1 MKEFP
6 AKYNHGEI
14 EKNCQENWYNSD
26 VYHWKDDSPKA
37 NTYVIDTPPPTVSG
51 FLHMGHIFSYTQA
64 DFIARYK
71 RMAGFDVFYPI
82 GFDDNGLPTEKLVEK
97 TKNIRA
103 NSMPRE
109 EFISIC
115 NEVVK
120 DAEEEFRKLFKSI
133 GHSYDWRQEYQ
144 TISPKSRTIS
154 QMSFLDLFNK
164 DLVYRSPQPTL
175 WDPVD
180 QTALAQA
187 DIVDIEMKS
196 QMHDIIFKEE
206 SGKEW
211 AIATSRPE
219 LLPACVAVFCNPNDG
234 RYKHLIGNYLIT
246 PYFEVRVKVYTDEKV
261 DIEKGTGLVMCCT
274 FGDIN
279 DIHWWK
285 TNNLDLK
292 QIINKR
298 GQLNFAG
305 IKYESDSTTAKVQ
318 EFEGLKVKDAR
329 IKMVEVLKEH
339 NLLTK
344 SEDISHAVKCAERS
358 GAPLEILI
366 TEQWSVKVVENK
378 EEFIKKAKECNWFPD
393 YMRARIENWIN
404 GLNWDW
410 CISRQRYFGV
420 PFPVWYSKR
429 PGEEGKILLADK
441 DQLPVDPLVDLPK
454 GYTKDEVIGDPD
466 VMDTWATSSNTP
478 QLSSHGISDE
488 YVLDKDRHAKLFPAD
503 LRPQAHE
510 IIRTW
515 AFYTIVKAHYH
526 ENSVPW
532 KNLMI
537 SGWCLAADKTKMSKS
552 KGNVVT
558 PVSLIEE
565 KGADVVRY
573 WASNSRL
580 GADIAYSESL
590 LDVGKKLIN
599 KIFNASKFCAQYFK
613 DMDIKESYA
622 EKLVSDGKIY
632 EVTDL
637 WMLSKLN
644 NAIKTATNEFE
655 KYEYSFARMA
665 MEDFFWNVFCDNYLE
680 IIKARAYD
688 PENKNPKGKLSAV
701 LSLYNA
707 LGLILRSLA
716 PFIPH
721 ITEEVYSIL
730 YPTKGSV
737 HQRGNW
743 PKYQNECIH
752 DSLAESYGDYLVEIL
767 GEVRK
772 LKAEKSLSMKAPV
785 KAIIISLDSSI
796 DKNIFEKL
804 TNDLKNVTQSENIVF
819 QGGSLKYKSQDEK
832 ISFDIEIEV

>member
-1 MKEFP
+1 MTEFP
-6 AKYNHGEI
+6 AKYNHTEV
-14 EKNCQENWYNSD
+14 EPKWQNKWYESEVYKWQNDLPKNQ
-26 VYHWKDDSPKA
+26 
-37 NTYVIDTPPPTVSG
+37 TFVIDTPPPTVSG

-64 DFIARYK
+64 DFIARFK
-71 RMAGFDVFYPI
+71 RMMGYDVFYPI

-103 NSMPRE
+103 VTMPRE
-109 EFISIC
+109 EFINVC

-120 DAEEEFRKLFKSI
+120 DAEEDFRKLFKSI
-133 GHSYDWRQEYQ
+133 GHSYDWSQEYQ
-144 TISPKSRTIS
+144 TISPKSRKIS

-187 DIVDIEMKS
+187 DIVDTEMKS
-196 QMHDIIFKEE
+196 QMHDIVFSDINGNKYT
-206 SGKEW
+206 
-211 AIATSRPE
+211 IATSRPE
-219 LLPACVAVFCNPNDG
+219 LLPACVAVFCNPLDS
-234 RYKHLIGNYLIT
+234 RYSALVGKELIT
-246 PYFEVRVKVYTDEKV
+246 PYFEVKVKVYTDEKV

-285 TNNLDLK
+285 TNKLDLR

-298 GQLNFAG
+298 GQLTFENV
-305 IKYESDSTTAKVQ
+305 KYPNEQVFDKVK
-318 EFEGLKVKDAR
+318 EFEGLKVKEAR
-329 IKMVEVLKEH
+329 EKMVNLLKD
-339 NLLTK
+339 NGLLTK

-378 EEFIKKAKECNWFPD
+378 EEFIKKAQECNWYPD

-429 PGEEGKILLADK
+429 KGEEGKVILADK
-441 DQLPVDPLVDLPK
+441 DQLPVDPLADLPK
-454 GYTKDEVIGDPD
+454 GYSRDEVIGDPD

-488 YVLDKDRHAKLFPAD
+488 FCIDKERHAKLFPAD

-558 PVSLIEE
+558 PVALIEQ
-565 KGADVVRY
+565 KSADVVRY

-599 KIFNASKFCAQYFK
+599 KIFNASKFCAQYFNSVELPK
-613 DMDIKESYA
+613 GYA
-622 EKLVSDGKIY
+622 EKFVSDGKIF
-632 EVTDL
+632 EITDI
-637 WMLSKLN
+637 WMLSKLY
-644 NAIKTATNEFE
+644 NAVKKATEEFNAF
-655 KYEYSFARMA
+655 EYSFARA
-665 MEDFFWNVFCDNYLE
+665 EMEDFFWNVFCDNYLE
-680 IIKARAYD
+680 IIKTRAYD
-688 PENKNPKGKLSAV
+688 PENISPKGKLSAI
-701 LSLYNA
+701 LSLHVA
-707 LGLILRSLA
+707 LGIVLRAFA

-721 ITEEVYSIL
+721 ITEEIYGLI
-730 YPTKGSV
+730 YPEKGSI
-737 HQRGNW
+737 HKRGNW
-743 PKYQNECIH
+743 PNFNNECIV
-752 DSLAESYGDYLVEIL
+752 DSDAINYGDYLVEIL
-767 GEVRK
+767 NQVRK
-772 LKAEKSLSMKAPV
+772 IKAEKNLSMKAPV
-785 KAIIISLDSSI
+785 KVINISLANDL
-796 DKNIFEKL
+796 DKNLFDKL
-804 TNDLKNVTQSENIVF
+804 INDLKNVSQSENIVYQNKDF
-819 QGGSLKYKSQDEK
+819 ELKSQDGK
-832 ISFDIEIEV
+832 VSFEIIVD